1 MRWDSWAGSPD
12 PDFGQAIAYRSNHH
26 EGLAAPIGLPA
37 PAGGVLVGAVGLIA
51 LRSRAESSADVPW
64 GWPEAMVLLIAVPV
78 VVAGL
83 WILARRFDGRS

>member
-1 MRWDSWAGSPD
+1 MKVWQRLSG
-12 PDFGQAIAYRSNHH
+12 Y
-26 EGLAAPIGLPA
+26 LLLLV
-37 PAGGVLVGAVGLIA
+37 GVLVGAVGLIA

-83 WILARRFDGRS
+83 WILVRRFDGRS

>member
-1 MRWDSWAGSPD
+1 MKVWQRLSG
-12 PDFGQAIAYRSNHH
+12 Y
-26 EGLAAPIGLPA
+26 LLLLV
-37 PAGGVLVGAVGLIA
+37 GVLVGAVGLIA

>member
-1 MRWDSWAGSPD
+1 MSELARDVDNVGSLD
-12 PDFGQAIAYRSNHH
+12 DEQA
-26 EGLAAPIGLPA
+26 
-37 PAGGVLVGAVGLIA
+37 GAVGLIA
-51 LRSRAESSADVPW
+51 LRSRAEGSADVPW